1 MKVFSCL
8 ERYAGFNSY
17 FYLIPKVLRIS
28 WIPNIRL
35 CGSYFLC
42 NKEKIFL
49 KIVPRIGLKLREKVE
64 GGSIFE
70 GLLLSRGVCWFCSY
84 FQLITK
90 VLRILWIPK
99 IRLCGSY
106 FLCNKEKIILKI
118 VLRIR
123 LERKGGGRS
132 VFEGLLPLYF
142 SVTWF
147 QHIGN
152 PHTS

>member
-1 MKVFSCL
+1 MEGSLYESLQLFRGVHWF
-8 ERYAGFNSY
+8 YSY

-42 NKEKIFL
+42 
-49 KIVPRIGLKLREKVE
+49 
-64 GGSIFE
+64 
-70 GLLLSRGVCWFCSY
+70 
-84 FQLITK
+84 T
-90 VLRILWIPK
+90 
-99 IRLCGSY
+99 
-106 FLCNKEKIILKI
+106 KEKIILKI
-118 VLRIR
+118 VLRIG

-132 VFEGLLPLYF
+132 VFEGLLALYF